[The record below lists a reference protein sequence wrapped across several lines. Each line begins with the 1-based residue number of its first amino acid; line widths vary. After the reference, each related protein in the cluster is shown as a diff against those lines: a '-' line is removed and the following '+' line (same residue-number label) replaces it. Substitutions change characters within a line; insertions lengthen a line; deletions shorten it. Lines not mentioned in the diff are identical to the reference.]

1 MSLTPKTPIPEGAIR
16 YNTDSNKMEV
26 WIGDKWMIVATS
38 SPNLN
43 GGARG
48 IVMGGNPGTN
58 QIDFLTISTTGNA
71 SDFGDLLTASSLGAS
86 GGSRTRG
93 ICVIGTPNHSDKLE
107 FITIASTG
115 NAQDF
120 GDQSHSEH
128 KRNISNGG
136 SETRMI
142 IAGGVFGTNPY
153 NYYNSMEFVTIAST
167 GNTVDFGDMTAART
181 NPFVASSPTRF
192 VTLGG
197 FLASSPN
204 ASDVIEFV
212 TTASTGNSQDFGDL
226 EEGNSGSPASCSNQ
240 TRALTFGGRIDGTS
254 TTISKIQSVQIST
267 GGKAVKFGDLTQS
280 VRFASGTSS
289 KTRGVRI
296 AGYRVPNNADQS
308 TMDYVQ
314 IATEG
319 DAVEFGN
326 LTRSTRSTGTSTSS
340 DHGGL

>member
-1 MSLTPKTPIPEGAIR
+1 MSINPVEIPTGAVR

-26 WIGDKWMIVATS
+26 YIGSAWMEVAVS
-38 SPNLN
+38 SPNLD

-48 IVMGGNPGTN
+48 IVMGGQPGTN
-58 QIDFLTISTTGNA
+58 QIDFLTISTAGNA
-71 SDFGDLLTASSLGAS
+71 SDFGDLLTASVLGAS

-120 GDQSHSEH
+120 GDQSISNHR
-128 KRNISNGG
+128 RNIANGG

-142 IAGGVFGTNPY
+142 IAGGIHGNNPY
-153 NYYNSMEFVTIAST
+153 TYYNSMEFVTIAST
-167 GNTVDFGDMTAART
+167 GNTVDFGDMTEART
-181 NPFVASSPTRF
+181 QPFTASSPTRF
-192 VTLGG
+192 LTLGG
-197 FLASSPN
+197 YKSSSPN

-226 EEGNSGSPASCSNQ
+226 QEGNSGTPASCSNS

-254 TTISKIQSVQIST
+254 TTISKIQSVQIAT
-267 GGKAVKFGDLTQS
+267 GGNASTFGDLTQN
-280 VRFASGTSS
+280 VRFAAGTSS

-296 AGYRVPNNADQS
+296 AGYAVPANAD
-308 TMDYVQ
+308 TDTIDYVD

-319 DAVEFGN
+319 DAVDFGN
-326 LTRSTRSTGTSTSS
+326 LTRSTRSCGTATSS

>member
-1 MSLTPKTPIPEGAIR
+1 MAIPEGAIR
-16 YNTDSNKMEV
+16 FNTDTAKMEV

-38 SPNLN
+38 SPNLD

-58 QIDFLTISTTGNA
+58 QIDFLTISTAGDAT
-71 SDFGDLLTASSLGAS
+71 DFGDLITASSLGAS

-115 NAQDF
+115 DATDF
-120 GDQSHSEH
+120 GDQSHSNH

-142 IAGGVFGTNPY
+142 IAGGVFGSNPY
-153 NYYNSMEFVTIAST
+153 TYYNSMEFVTIATT
-167 GNTVDFGDMTAART
+167 GNTLDFGDMTAART
-181 NPFVASSPTRF
+181 QPFVASSPTRF

-212 TTASTGNSQDFGDL
+212 TTASTGNSIDFGDL
-226 EEGNSGSPASCSNQ
+226 EEGNSGTPASCSNQ

-254 TTISKIQSVQIST
+254 TTISRIETVQIAT
-267 GGKAVKFGDLTQS
+267 GGNSRTFGDLTQS
-280 VRFASGTSS
+280 IRFGSGTSS

-296 AGYRVPNNADQS
+296 AGYRVPTNADQS

>member
-1 MSLTPKTPIPEGAIR
+1 MSFTPQEIPTGAVR

-26 WIGDKWMIVATS
+26 YIGSTWMEVAVST
-38 SPNLN
+38 PNLD

-58 QIDFLTISTTGNA
+58 RIDFFTISTTGDA
-71 SDFGDLLTASSLGAS
+71 TDFGDLQTASVHGAS

-107 FITIASTG
+107 FITISSTG
-115 NAQDF
+115 DATDF
-120 GDQSHSEH
+120 GDQSHSNH
-128 KRNISNGG
+128 KRNISAGG
-136 SETRMI
+136 SATRMI
-142 IAGGVFGTNPY
+142 IAGGVYGSNPY
-153 NYYNSMEFVTIAST
+153 TYYNSMEFVTIAST
-167 GNTVDFGDMTAART
+167 GNTVDFGDMTEART
-181 NPFVASSPTRF
+181 QPFVASSPTRF

-197 FLASSPN
+197 YKTPSPN
-204 ASDVIEFV
+204 ASDIIEFV

-226 EEGNSGSPASCSNQ
+226 MEGNSGSPASCSNS
-240 TRALTFGGRIDGTS
+240 TRSITFGGRIDGTS
-254 TTISKIQSVQIST
+254 TTTSIIQTVQIAT
-267 GGKAVKFGDLTQS
+267 GGNARRFGDLTEA

-296 AGYRVPNNADQS
+296 GGYEVPANADQS

-319 DAVEFGN
+319 DAVLFGN
-326 LTRSTRSTGTSTSS
+326 LGRSTRSMGTSTSN

>member
-1 MSLTPKTPIPEGAIR
+1 MSNIPQNIPEGAIR
-16 YNTDSNKMEV
+16 FNTDSSKMEV

-38 SPNLN
+38 SPNLD

-58 QIDFLTISTTGNA
+58 RIDFLTISTTGDA
-71 SDFGDLLTASSLGAS
+71 TEFGDLLTASNLGAS

-93 ICVIGTPNHSDKLE
+93 ICVIGTPSHSDKLE

-120 GDQSHSEH
+120 GDQSHSNH

-153 NYYNSMEFVTIAST
+153 TYYNSMEFVTIAST
-167 GNTVDFGDMTAART
+167 GNTVDFGDMTEGRT
-181 NPFVASSPTRF
+181 NPFTASSPTRF
-192 VTLGG
+192 VTMGG
-197 FLASSPN
+197 YKGSSPN

-226 EEGNSGSPASCSNQ
+226 EEGNSGSPASCSNS
-240 TRALTFGGRIDGTS
+240 TRAIMFGGRIDGTS
-254 TTISKIQSVQIST
+254 TTISKIQTVQIAT
-267 GGKAVKFGDLTQS
+267 GGKAVKFGDLTEA
-280 VRFASGTSS
+280 VRFATGVSS

-296 AGYRVPNNADQS
+296 AGYEVPSNSDQS

-319 DAVEFGN
+319 DAVVFGS
-326 LTRSTRSTGTSTSS
+326 LGRSTRSSGTSTSS